1 MYFSKIILLEEYYKK
16 YKVKSILLIVVMIS
30 ILSLYLYIKSNKLE
44 YSEEIGKVSLYV
56 ETYLAGKNQ
65 LTHPNV
71 IKFNKEWHGYKYWMG
86 YTPYPN
92 ANGEEENP
100 SIAASND
107 LYKLETPKGLAESY
121 S

>member
-56 ETYLAGKNQ
+56 EL
-65 LTHPNV
+65 
-71 IKFNKEWHGYKYWMG
+71 I
-86 YTPYPN
+86 
-92 ANGEEENP
+92 
-100 SIAASND
+100 
-107 LYKLETPKGLAESY
+107 
-121 S
+121 